1 MFYTLILSFKSD
13 IVNIEVITVIYDGKN
28 LYTEKEEISLK
39 HKKAYLDSVY
49 KFIQNGQASARNERD
64 RYIDPQKLSEN
75 PDFYRSQFM
84 SVVGIPDFD
93 RSETPDFKR
102 EFVGRDDMCEIYRI
116 SVEVLPDFWF
126 YGVLMLP
133 ENAKGPLPLV
143 IAQHGGGGTPEYCSD
158 MYGENNYSN
167 FTRRALAQGFAVFA
181 PCLLLWSFDINTGE
195 KFPKFDLPFNRMQID
210 RELSKL
216 GTSIIGLEIFC
227 IMRCIDLLSTFE
239 QIDGGK
245 IGMMGLSYGGFFSLY
260 TAAAD
265 TRIKSIYSAAAFNDR
280 DRVFLGDFVWRGQS
294 AKFHDAEVAGLC
306 CPRSLI
312 IDVGKSDP
320 VFDGSFASD
329 EAARAERYYKYQSAE
344 HKFTFNLWDGGHKF
358 DTESGN
364 FDRFFE
370 EIKK

>member
-1 MFYTLILSFKSD
+1 MILS
-13 IVNIEVITVIYDGKN
+13 ICETGLEPVTIEVITVIYKGKN
-28 LYTEKEEISLK
+28 CYTEKEEISLK

-49 KFIQNGQASARNERD
+49 KFIQNGQAAARNKRD
-64 RYIDPQKLSEN
+64 RYIDPEKLHN
-75 PDFYRSQFM
+75 DPDFYRGQFM

-93 RSETPDFKR
+93 RSETPNFKR

-116 SVEVLPDFWF
+116 SVEVIPDFWF
-126 YGVLMLP
+126 YGLLMLP
-133 ENAKGPLPLV
+133 ENTENPTPLV
-143 IAQHGGGGTPEYCSD
+143 IAQHGGGGTSEYCAD

-167 FTRRALAQGFAVFA
+167 FTRRALSQGFAVFA
-181 PCLLLWSFDINTGE
+181 PNLLLWTFDINTGE

-216 GTSIIGLEIFC
+216 GISIIGLEIFC

-239 QIDGGK
+239 QIDSDR

-265 TRIKSIYSAAAFNDR
+265 VRIKSIYSAAAFNDR

-294 AKFHDAEVAGLC
+294 EKFHDAEVAGLC
-306 CPRSLI
+306 CPRKLI

-320 VFDGSFASD
+320 VFNGSFAAP
-329 EAARAERYYKYQSAE
+329 EAARAEKYYKHQNAE
-344 HKFTFNLWDGGHKF
+344 QNFIFNLWDGGHKF
-358 DTESGN
+358 DVDSGN
-364 FDRFFE
+364 FDKFFDSL
-370 EIKK
+370 KK